1 MPSSSKNCSLVL
13 PLTLK
18 PVEVNIPP
26 AVELCPVCG
35 LYKPFLKYMLYFNE
49 LLIVGC
55 KLFLI
60 LIVVIFDRILASVP
74 SISVETFENLKTL
87 SNFCNVEVL

>member
-1 MPSSSKNCSLVL
+1 
-13 PLTLK
+13 
-18 PVEVNIPP
+18 
-26 AVELCPVCG
+26 
-35 LYKPFLKYMLYFNE
+35 MLYFNE

-60 LIVVIFDRILASVP
+60 LIVVMFDRILASVP